1 MEEKLKTDKKYLQI
15 KHLKTKSLH
24 PECFFFIE
32 FSKLNNKRGNPIENK
47 QNT

>member
-1 MEEKLKTDKKYLQI
+1 MEEKLKTDKKIFANQTSKNKELASRI
-15 KHLKTKSLH
+15 
-24 PECFFFIE
+24 FFIE